1 MKIEELLEKYFD
13 GQTTCEE
20 ERALRRFFA
29 SDQVPEHLEVY
40 RPLFACI
47 DQEAETFRETQKEE
61 AAPATHP
68 AGVRKPT
75 RLYRLYYL
83 TTGIAATLLLCIL
96 TTGIAATLLL
106 CIGIAGLLPHI
117 TTNHTS
123 YAIIDGHY
131 CDDPKLVQAKALEA
145 LQNVGF
151 TDEELK
157 ENIILPNILP

>member
-1 MKIEELLEKYFD
+1 MKTEELLEKYFD

-47 DQEAETFRETQKEE
+47 DREAETFRETQKEE

-75 RLYRLYYL
+75 RLYHLYYL
-83 TTGIAATLLLCIL
+83 TTGIAA
-96 TTGIAATLLL
+96 ALLL
-106 CIGIAGLLPHI
+106 CIGIAALLPHA
-117 TTNHTS
+117 TPART
-123 YAIIDGHY
+123 G
-131 CDDPKLVQAKALEA
+131 
-145 LQNVGF
+145 
-151 TDEELK
+151 
-157 ENIILPNILP
+157 

>member
-1 MKIEELLEKYFD
+1 MKTEKLLEKYFD

-47 DQEAETFRETQKEE
+47 DREAETFQQTQKEE
-61 AAPATHP
+61 TTPPKQPEATS
-68 AGVRKPT
+68 KPT

-83 TTGIAATLLLCIL
+83 S
-96 TTGIAATLLL
+96 TGIAATLLL

>member
-47 DQEAETFRETQKEE
+47 DQKVEAFQQTQKEE
-61 AAPATHP
+61 STPAKQSKATS
-68 AGVRKPT
+68 KPT

-83 TTGIAATLLLCIL
+83 TTGIAA
-96 TTGIAATLLL
+96 ALLL

-131 CDDPKLVQAKALEA
+131 CDDPKLVQAKALKPCRKEA
-145 LQNVGF
+145 FTNKNLKKNTSLQN
-151 TDEELK
+151 
-157 ENIILPNILP
+157 I

>member
-1 MKIEELLEKYFD
+1 MKTEELLEKYFD

-83 TTGIAATLLLCIL
+83 TTGIAA
-96 TTGIAATLLL
+96 ALLL
-106 CIGIAGLLPHI
+106 CIGIAALLPHA
-117 TTNHTS
+117 TPARTG

-131 CDDPKLVQAKALEA
+131 YDDPKLVQAKALEA

>member
-1 MKIEELLEKYFD
+1 MKTEELLEKYFD

-40 RPLFACI
+40 RPL
-47 DQEAETFRETQKEE
+47 ETFRETQKEE

-83 TTGIAATLLLCIL
+83 TTGIAATLLLCI
-96 TTGIAATLLL
+96 GIAA
-106 CIGIAGLLPHI
+106 LLPHA
-117 TTNHTS
+117 TPARTG
-123 YAIIDGHY
+123 YAIIDGRY
-131 CDDPKLVQAKALEA
+131 CDDPQLVQAKALEA

-151 TDEELK
+151 TEEELK
-157 ENIILPNILP
+157 ETITLPNLLP

>member
-1 MKIEELLEKYFD
+1 MKTEELLEKYFD

-20 ERALRRFFA
+20 ERELRRFFA
-29 SDQVPEHLEVY
+29 SDQVPGHLEVY

-47 DQEAETFRETQKEE
+47 DREAEAFRAAQKEE

-75 RLYRLYYL
+75 RLHRLYYL
-83 TTGIAATLLLCIL
+83 ATGIAA
-96 TTGIAATLLL
+96 ALLL
-106 CIGIAGLLPHI
+106 CIGIAGLLPHV
-117 TTNHTS
+117 TPARTS
-123 YAIIDGHY
+123 YAIIDGRY
-131 CDDPKLVQAKALEA
+131 CDDPQLVQAKALEA

-157 ENIILPNILP
+157 ETITLPNLLLP

>member
-1 MKIEELLEKYFD
+1 MKTEELLEKYFD

-40 RPLFACI
+40 RPLFAGI
-47 DQEAETFRETQKEE
+47 DREAEAFRETQKEE

-83 TTGIAATLLLCIL
+83 TTGIAA
-96 TTGIAATLLL
+96 ALLL
-106 CIGIAGLLPHI
+106 CIGIAGLLPHA
-117 TTNHTS
+117 TPARTG
-123 YAIIDGHY
+123 YAIIDGRY
-131 CDDPKLVQAKALEA
+131 CDDPQLVQAKALEA

-151 TDEELK
+151 TEEELK
-157 ENIILPNILP
+157 ETITLPNLLP

>member
-1 MKIEELLEKYFD
+1 MKTEELLEKYFD

-47 DQEAETFRETQKEE
+47 DREAEAFRAAQKEE

-75 RLYRLYYL
+75 RLYYL
-83 TTGIAATLLLCIL
+83 TTGIAA
-96 TTGIAATLLL
+96 ALLL
-106 CIGIAGLLPHI
+106 CIGIAGLLPHA
-117 TTNHTS
+117 TPARTG
-123 YAIIDGHY
+123 YAIIDGRY
-131 CDDPKLVQAKALEA
+131 CDDPQLVQAKALEA

-151 TDEELK
+151 TEEELK
-157 ENIILPNILP
+157 ETITLPNLLP

>member
-47 DQEAETFRETQKEE
+47 DQEVEAFQQTQKEE
-61 AAPATHP
+61 TTPPKQPEATS
-68 AGVRKPT
+68 KPT

-83 TTGIAATLLLCIL
+83 TTGIAA
-96 TTGIAATLLL
+96 ALLL
-106 CIGIAGLLPHI
+106 CIGIAALLPHA
-117 TTNHTS
+117 TPARTG
-123 YAIIDGHY
+123 YAIIDGRY
-131 CDDPKLVQAKALEA
+131 CDDPQLVQAKALEA

-151 TDEELK
+151 TEEELK
-157 ENIILPNILP
+157 ETITLPNLLP

>member
-1 MKIEELLEKYFD
+1 MKTAELLENYFD

-20 ERALRRFFA
+20 ERELRRFFA

-47 DQEAETFRETQKEE
+47 AQEVETFRQTQKEE
-61 AAPATHP
+61 STPAKQPEATS
-68 AGVRKPT
+68 KPT

-83 TTGIAATLLLCIL
+83 TTGIAATLLLCI
-96 TTGIAATLLL
+96 
-106 CIGIAGLLPHI
+106 GIAGLMPHI
-117 TTNHTS
+117 TPSRTS

-157 ENIILPNILP
+157 ETITLPNLFP

>member
-47 DQEAETFRETQKEE
+47 DREAEAFRAAQKEE

-75 RLYRLYYL
+75 RLYHLYYL
-83 TTGIAATLLLCIL
+83 TTGIAA
-96 TTGIAATLLL
+96 ALLL
-106 CIGIAGLLPHI
+106 CIGIAGLLPHA
-117 TTNHTS
+117 TPARTG

-131 CDDPKLVQAKALEA
+131 CDDPQLVQTKALEA

-151 TDEELK
+151 TEEELK
-157 ENIILPNILP
+157 ETITLPNLLP

>member
-1 MKIEELLEKYFD
+1 MKTEKLLEKYFD

-47 DQEAETFRETQKEE
+47 NQEVEAFQQTQKEE
-61 AAPATHP
+61 TTPPKQPEATS
-68 AGVRKPT
+68 KPT

-83 TTGIAATLLLCIL
+83 STGNAAPQLLNLGIAA
-96 TTGIAATLLL
+96 
-106 CIGIAGLLPHI
+106 LLPDA
-117 TTNHTS
+117 TPARTG
-123 YAIIDGHY
+123 YAIIDGRY
-131 CDDPKLVQAKALEA
+131 CDEPQLVQAKALEA

-151 TDEELK
+151 TEEELK
-157 ENIILPNILP
+157 ETITLPNLLP

>member
-75 RLYRLYYL
+75 RLYRNLPGNAERGGRPGHASGRRPQTHPPVPPVL
-83 TTGIAATLLLCIL
+83 PDNRHCRHSATLYRHRRS
-96 TTGIAATLLL
+96 AA
-106 CIGIAGLLPHI
+106 PHH
-117 TTNHTS
+117 NQS
-123 YAIIDGHY
+123 Y
-131 CDDPKLVQAKALEA
+131 
-145 LQNVGF
+145 
-151 TDEELK
+151 
-157 ENIILPNILP
+157 

>member
-1 MKIEELLEKYFD
+1 MQCRGHTQQPVEGTEESERH

-83 TTGIAATLLLCIL
+83 T
-96 TTGIAATLLL
+96 
-106 CIGIAGLLPHI
+106 GLLPHI

>member
-75 RLYRLYYL
+75 RLYRLYYRS
-83 TTGIAATLLLCIL
+83 AA
-96 TTGIAATLLL
+96 
-106 CIGIAGLLPHI
+106 PHH
-117 TTNHTS
+117 NQS
-123 YAIIDGHY
+123 Y
-131 CDDPKLVQAKALEA
+131 
-145 LQNVGF
+145 
-151 TDEELK
+151 
-157 ENIILPNILP
+157 

>member
-1 MKIEELLEKYFD
+1 MKTEKLLEKYFD

-47 DQEAETFRETQKEE
+47 DQEVEAFRETQKEE

-83 TTGIAATLLLCIL
+83 TTGIAA
-96 TTGIAATLLL
+96 ALLL
-106 CIGIAGLLPHI
+106 CIGIAAPATPSSTDATATTRNWYRPRRWKPCRTWASRKKNSRKPLLYR
-117 TTNHTS
+117 T
-123 YAIIDGHY
+123 YY
-131 CDDPKLVQAKALEA
+131 PKAS
-145 LQNVGF
+145 
-151 TDEELK
+151 
-157 ENIILPNILP
+157 

>member
-1 MKIEELLEKYFD
+1 MKTEELLEKYFD

-47 DQEAETFRETQKEE
+47 DREAETFRKTQKEE
-61 AAPATHP
+61 SIPAKQPKATS
-68 AGVRKPT
+68 KPT

-83 TTGIAATLLLCIL
+83 S
-96 TTGIAATLLL
+96 TGIAATLLL

-151 TDEELK
+151 TEEELK
-157 ENIILPNILP
+157 ETITLPNLLP

>member
-1 MKIEELLEKYFD
+1 MKTEELLEKYFD

-47 DQEAETFRETQKEE
+47 DREAETFRETQKEE

-83 TTGIAATLLLCIL
+83 TTGIAATLLLCI
-96 TTGIAATLLL
+96 
-106 CIGIAGLLPHI
+106 GIAGLLPHI

-131 CDDPKLVQAKALEA
+131 YDDPKLVQAKALEA